1 MRKRWVAA
9 VGMALAAPAAA
20 QGVGAAHPPQQ
31 ASQSQAE
38 YERGI
43 HRLPPGHQ
51 DPGADAARRM
61 ESTEQRSRAAQ
72 PALAAPGRR

>member
-9 VGMALAAPAAA
+9 VGMALTWPAMA
-20 QGVGAAHPPQQ
+20 QGTGAAHPPQQ

-43 HRLPPGHQ
+43 HHMPPGHQ
-51 DPGADAARRM
+51 DPAADAARRM
-61 ESTEQRSRAAQ
+61 ESTEQHSHAPQ
-72 PALAAPGRR
+72 PAPARR

>member
-1 MRKRWVAA
+1 MRKRWVA
-9 VGMALAAPAAA
+9 VIGMALTGPAAA
-20 QGVGAAHPPQQ
+20 QGTGAVRPPQQ

-51 DPGADAARRM
+51 DPAADAARRM
-61 ESTEQRSRAAQ
+61 ESTEQHSRAPQ
-72 PALAAPGRR
+72 PTPARR